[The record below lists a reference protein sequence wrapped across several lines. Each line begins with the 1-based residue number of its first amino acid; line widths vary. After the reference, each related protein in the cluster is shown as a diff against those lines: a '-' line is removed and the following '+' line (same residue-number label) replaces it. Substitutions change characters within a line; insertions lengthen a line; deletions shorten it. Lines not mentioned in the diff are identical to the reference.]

1 MKISVIAPAV
11 LLVGSR
17 KYGGIEKLVSDF
29 SEVLVSAGHT
39 VKVAA
44 PVQSRLPKGV
54 EHIPTVALPA
64 EYDREDLAYKK
75 YASHIAD
82 SDLVHDFS
90 HRHVYARNHP
100 DRPTLNVIWDNLTVK
115 YDKAPK
121 NIAAISEWQRQTFEI
136 LYEKSA
142 RYVPTVCA
150 DENHFIPA
158 NEKSDRFLIMG
169 KMSSDKAI
177 ISALA
182 LCKLIG
188 APADVVGGGLVTDDP
203 SYRHN
208 VMRLCD
214 GERFTFWG
222 EVDDEVKIQL
232 MQRAKAVINPRFIPE
247 ASWHVGIEAML
258 CGTPVIVYGHSSY
271 PEIVANG
278 VSGYV
283 CRPFDEGEFLSAM
296 KHVGSLKPQQV
307 REFALRYSRTKVVGD
322 CVQTYKKV
330 AEGESW

>member
-1 MKISVIAPAV
+1 LKVGIIAPTV
-11 LLVGSR
+11 LPVGSR
-17 KYGGIEKLVSDF
+17 KYGGIEKLVFDF
-29 SEVLVSAGHT
+29 SESLVSLGHT

-54 EHIPTVALPA
+54 EHIPTITLPH
-64 EYDREDLAYKK
+64 EREDDDLAYRK
-75 YASHIAD
+75 YALGIAD
-82 SDLVHDFS
+82 SDVVHDFS
-90 HRHVYARNHP
+90 HRHLYARNYP

-115 YDKAPK
+115 YEKAPK
-121 NIAAISEWQRQTFEI
+121 NIAAISEWQRKTFEI

-142 RYVPTVCA
+142 RHVPTVCA

-182 LCKLIG
+182 LCKLID
-188 APADVVGGGLVTDDP
+188 AHADVVGGGLVTDDP
-203 SYRHN
+203 TYRHN

-232 MQRAKAVINPRFIPE
+232 MQRAKAVVNPRFIPE
-247 ASWHVGIEAML
+247 AFWHVGIEAML
-258 CGTPVIVYGHSSY
+258 CGTPVIAYGHSSY
-271 PEIVANG
+271 PEIVASG

-296 KHVGSLKPQQV
+296 KHAGSLKPAQV
-307 REFALRYSRTKVVGD
+307 REFAMRYSRTKVVGD
-322 CVQTYKKV
+322 CIKIYKQV